1 MKGQIL
7 KLAAIANAPT
17 RTIIGLMSGTSLD
30 GLDIALCQFE
40 GTGYGTVCRLVDFI
54 TIPYTDAFRS
64 RIKKIAFQPAADLC
78 ELTVLNAEIGTYTA
92 ELVLQALK
100 NWNFPASEVDIVA
113 SHGQTI
119 FHAPK
124 SFHLQDS
131 APNATLQLGDA
142 DHIAVKTG
150 IITLSD
156 FRQKHIAAGG
166 EGAPLVFYGDSL
178 LFTHR
183 QENRIL
189 LNIGGISNF
198 TWLPAGNSDLSAFST
213 DVGPGNTMMDQ
224 YVSIQFPGKSFDQD
238 AIIARSGSVNQQL
251 LEALMT
257 DPFFELELPRTT
269 GPEYFNLKYLEDA
282 LQKCGN
288 PICSPADIMATLCA
302 FSAGTIV
309 QTIRLLTGDIPYE
322 VYVSGGGMHN
332 PLLHQMISEGLNLDL
347 HSTHELGLNPDAKEA
362 VLFALLANECIAGQQ
377 QAFKSRPGIPA
388 VTMGKISL
396 PD

>member
-7 KLAAIANAPT
+7 KLATIANAPT

-30 GLDIALCQFE
+30 GLDIALCQFK
-40 GTGYGTVCRLVDFI
+40 GTGHGTVCRLLEFI

-64 RIKKIAFQPAADLC
+64 RIKKIAFQPAVDLC
-78 ELTVLNAEIGTYTA
+78 ELTLLNAEIGTSTA

-100 NWNFPASEVDIVA
+100 SWNFPATEVDIIA

-124 SFHLQDS
+124 SFHLQDT
-131 APNATLQLGDA
+131 APNATLQIGDA

-178 LFTHR
+178 LFTHQR
-183 QENRIL
+183 ENRIL

-198 TWLPAGNSDLSAFST
+198 TWLPAGNSDLTAFST
-213 DVGPGNTMMDQ
+213 DIGPGNTMMDQ
-224 YVSIQFPGKSFDQD
+224 YISSQFPGKSFDQD
-238 AIIARSGSVNQQL
+238 AIIARSGSVNQKL
-251 LEALMT
+251 LEVLMA
-257 DPFFELELPRTT
+257 DPFFKLDLPRTT

-282 LQKCGN
+282 LQKLGN
-288 PICSPADIMATLCA
+288 PIHSPEDIMATLCA
-302 FSAGTIV
+302 FSAKTIV
-309 QTIRLLTGDIPYE
+309 NTIQLLTGDIPYQI
-322 VYVSGGGMHN
+322 YVSGGGMHN
-332 PLLHQMISEGLNLDL
+332 PLLNQMISEGLNLDL

-362 VLFALLANECIAGQQ
+362 VLFALLANESIAGQQ
-377 QAFKSRPGIPA
+377 TFKSRPGIPS